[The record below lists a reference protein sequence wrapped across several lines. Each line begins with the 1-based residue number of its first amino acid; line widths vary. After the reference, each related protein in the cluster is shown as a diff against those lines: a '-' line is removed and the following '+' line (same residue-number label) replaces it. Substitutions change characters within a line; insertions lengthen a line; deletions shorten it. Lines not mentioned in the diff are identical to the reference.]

1 MADKTP
7 VEICEAIA
15 LDFKKRKLTH
25 QEVARIIGKTKSSV
39 SNQISGK
46 KPFSKGMAELFAD
59 AFDYSIDFLLYGK
72 GDLRRSGYYSS
83 TYTVSSIVADRLDP
97 SMTPY
102 LLEAADSLIHLANN
116 KEVIDIWNALICGDF
131 EQYKNQLSSYIKET
145 PFQPISMVTAKMLC
159 DRISKVLRSFVGAEP
174 QFIREIMERPL
185 SPEDTQE

>member
-1 MADKTP
+1 MADKSTA
-7 VEICEAIA
+7 EICEAIA

-59 AFDYSIDFLLYGK
+59 AFGYSIDFLLYGK
-72 GDLRRSGYYSS
+72 GDLHQSGYIYS

-97 SMTPY
+97 NMTPY

-116 KEVIDIWNALICGDF
+116 KEVIDIWDALICGDF
-131 EQYKNQLSSYIKET
+131 EQYKNLLSSFIKET
-145 PFQPISMVTAKMLC
+145 PFQPISMVTAKLLC
-159 DRISKVLRSFVGAEP
+159 DRISTVLKSFIGAEP
-174 QFIREIMERPL
+174 QFIRESMESPI
-185 SPEDTQE
+185 SPEEMV